1 MVEYSTLEEAYPNDE
16 KNLRKNKL
24 KLKESKEQ
32 INERINNTKDIKD
45 TKNTKETKEKF
56 INDYGNEQ
64 DCYYSSYMG
73 INSPTCPKIIKN
85 PQIDTFKNNEN
96 CKPLQAPEY
105 KLPIDSNSIKNYQ
118 KAIKSS
124 LLDTGFVDDF
134 KKDGVKPYDFD
145 EMDAYL
151 HVSNIKTNNKDSTPE
166 YRTTPFLQE
175 YLMGLREN
183 FKKPLS
189 KSYDKYP
196 NIEQFTNNN
205 NNKNI
210 ANNFKVDVNLYNLFL
225 FIFLGIIIILLI
237 DQITKLTILSANN

>member
-16 KNLRKNKL
+16 KILRKNKL
-24 KLKESKEQ
+24 KLKELKEQSKEQ
-32 INERINNTKDIKD
+32 LKDKETKD
-45 TKNTKETKEKF
+45 NKEKF

-73 INSPTCPKIIKN
+73 INSPTCPKTIN
-85 PQIDTFKNNEN
+85 NQQIDTFKNKDT

-105 KLPIDSNSIKNYQ
+105 KLPLDSNSIKKYQ
-118 KAIKSS
+118 KAIKTS

-151 HVSNIKTNNKDSTPE
+151 HVSDIKTNNKDSTPE
-166 YRTTPFLQE
+166 YRTTPFLEE
-175 YLMGLREN
+175 YLIGLRDN

-196 NIEQFTNNN
+196 NIEQFTNN
-205 NNKNI
+205 KKI

>member
-16 KNLRKNKL
+16 KIFRKNKL
-24 KLKESKEQ
+24 KLKESNEKNKEQ
-32 INERINNTKDIKD
+32 YKNIKDIKD
-45 TKNTKETKEKF
+45 TKEKF

-64 DCYYSSYMG
+64 DCYYSTYMD
-73 INSPTCPKIIKN
+73 ITSPTCPKKDN
-85 PQIDTFKNNEN
+85 QQIDTFKNKNT

-105 KLPIDSNSIKNYQ
+105 KLPIDSNSKKNYQ
-118 KAIKSS
+118 KAIKSA
-124 LLDTGFVDDF
+124 LLDTGFIDDF

-151 HVSNIKTNNKDSTPE
+151 HVNNIKTNNRDSTPE
-166 YRTTPFLQE
+166 YRTTPFLEE
-175 YLMGLREN
+175 YLIGLRDN

-205 NNKNI
+205 KNIKNI

-237 DQITKLTILSANN
+237 DQITKLTILSVNK